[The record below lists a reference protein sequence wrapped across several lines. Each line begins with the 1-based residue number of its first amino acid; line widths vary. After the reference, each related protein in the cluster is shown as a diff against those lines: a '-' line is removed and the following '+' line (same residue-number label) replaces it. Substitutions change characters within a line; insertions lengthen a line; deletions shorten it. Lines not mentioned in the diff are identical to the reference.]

1 MFDRETRREKIIEAK
16 LREIKLKTKTSAKP
30 DTAVAK
36 DKHAQLAEAEAR
48 LIQEAEKE
56 FMELI
61 ETAAVSY
68 LSIYTLIYILIICPG
83 NTKYFDWTIQDR
95 LNSVSGSTANST
107 EIRNGQTGRGGIR

>member
-56 FMELI
+56 FMELV
-61 ETAAVSY
+61 ETAAAVSY
-68 LSIYTLIYILIICPG
+68 LSTHTLIICSG
-83 NTKYFDWTIQDR
+83 NTKYFDWTIHDR
-95 LNSVSGSTANST
+95 LNSV
-107 EIRNGQTGRGGIR
+107 